1 MVVVVTDK
9 GVPARSSNATVTI
22 TITDVNDNIPVITNL
37 PATAAIKEV
46 CMDYTCTLK
55 CMLSIV
61 YSLGTTIYRISN
73 QFLNFVNTCT
83 R

>member
-46 CMDYTCTLK
+46 CMEY
-55 CMLSIV
+55 
-61 YSLGTTIYRISN
+61 IYV
-73 QFLNFVNTCT
+73 L
-83 R
+83 